1 MACHG
6 PDGNSMALP
15 PPADPWPKL
24 AGQVPE
30 YIIKQL
36 HDFKAGRRNNVQMSP
51 QAQAVAETDIAD
63 IAAFF
68 ASQKVRP
75 AEATRKDLLA
85 KGEAMFL
92 KGKGRPQV
100 VAACVGCHGLNG
112 VGNRDWAKLMV
123 KEPVILAPAVG
134 GQHASYV
141 VKQLLAFRDAMRNND
156 NGKVMRDIAG
166 RLDDNEIAAVAEYLS
181 TLVR

>member
-85 KGEAMFL
+85 TGEAMFL

-181 TLVR
+181 TLVH